1 MPYKS
6 EGEWRTIIITFFQE
20 QGVNIVGA
28 MREFDAFRQQTGDF
42 HPTAIFWLIKSD
54 IEVFW
59 NSAKASTR
67 YIGELALRLA
77 RTPGNTVPA
86 ERAFSDLNILH
97 SKTRNRMKPETVQML
112 QTIHINSRA
121 LLRERKEKQ
130 AEDEVETILLDLEDQ
145 LANVGEDG
153 LENPALVHNEEV
165 CDNMEEFLA

>member
-1 MPYKS
+1 
-6 EGEWRTIIITFFQE
+6 
-20 QGVNIVGA
+20 

-42 HPTAIFWLIKSD
+42 NPTASFWAMKSN

-59 NSAKASTR
+59 NSAKASTH

-97 SKTRNRMKPETVQML
+97 TKVRNRMKPETVRML

-121 LLRERKEKQ
+121 LLRERKEMQ
-130 AEDEVETILLDLEDQ
+130 TEGELEAVLINIDLEDQ
-145 LANVGEDG
+145 LVTVGENG
-153 LENPALVHNEEV
+153 SENPALFNED
-165 CDNMEEFLA
+165 CDNLE

>member
-1 MPYKS
+1 
-6 EGEWRTIIITFFQE
+6 
-20 QGVNIVGA
+20 
-28 MREFDAFRQQTGDF
+28 MREFNAFRQQTGDF
-42 HPTAIFWLIKSD
+42 NPAASFWVMKDD

-59 NSAKASTR
+59 NSAKASTH

-97 SKTRNRMKPETVQML
+97 SKTRNRMKPETVKML

-130 AEDEVETILLDLEDQ
+130 SEDELEAILIDLEDQ
-145 LANVGEDG
+145 LTATVGENG
-153 LENPALVHNEEV
+153 LDNPALVGDEEA
-165 CDNMEEFLA
+165 CDDME